1 MTNDLLGGYVVVYP
15 PKKKFPLVKNQNF
28 SPRNFPPNSFFKKI
42 HFPKGHAYKFLF
54 FASQKSE
61 TFHRGRRS
69 LCTPL

>member
-28 SPRNFPPNSFFKKI
+28 PPNSFLKKFI
-42 HFPKGHAYKFLF
+42 SLKGTLTSF
-54 FASQKSE
+54 FFCFAKKE